1 MSEKERQKKDGQD
14 TNKKNQRQREADA
27 TRANKRAASS
37 RKSGSKLTESDRIAG
52 KTGLDKGNRI
62 SSSPAAA
69 RAHASKTQKGK

>member
-27 TRANKRAASS
+27 TTANKRAASS
-37 RKSGSKLTESDRIAG
+37 SKSGSRIADKTG
-52 KTGLDKGNRI
+52 TGLDKGNRI

-69 RAHASKTQKGK
+69 RAHASKTRKGK